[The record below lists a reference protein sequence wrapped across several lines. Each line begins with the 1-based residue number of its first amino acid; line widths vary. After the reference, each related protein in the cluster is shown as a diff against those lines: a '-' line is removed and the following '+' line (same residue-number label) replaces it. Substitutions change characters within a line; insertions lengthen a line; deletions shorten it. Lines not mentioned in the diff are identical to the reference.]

1 MRKRVIIVTGYAAT
15 YPLGGV
21 AWDYLQYVIGLSRL
35 GHEVYYLE
43 DTGGWM
49 FDPQRMTF
57 TDDVSAN
64 AEYIHNFFDAVAP
77 ALKKN
82 FCVIGPNGDCHGLS
96 LKHWENVCHRADI
109 FLNISASSML
119 REEYLQIPVKILID
133 SDPLYTQADVPDYV
147 QGSISAAGRDNIDR
161 LLLHDVFFSFGENI
175 GNADCLVPTDL
186 FGWRPTRQPMLLDL
200 WQTPSMPSRSMFTT
214 VLSWKPKEQGPIVN
228 GVAYEGKNVEFLR
241 FLDLPKRT
249 KQPLELAL
257 GGGEPPKDLL
267 ADNGWRLVDAFALSR
282 TPFLYRDYIQSS
294 LAELSMAK
302 NAYVASRSGWFS
314 CRSACYLAAGR
325 PVVVQDTGF
334 GRYIETGQGILSFST
349 PEEAVAALDE
359 VANNY
364 EMHSKA
370 ALQVAQQYFRAED
383 VLTRLLQEALA

>member
-1 MRKRVIIVTGYAAT
+1 MKKRVILVTGYAAT

-49 FDPQRMTF
+49 FDPNRLTF
-57 TDDVSAN
+57 TDDVTAN
-64 AEYIHNFFDAVAP
+64 ADYIRDFFMKVAP
-77 ALKKN
+77 SLKNN
-82 FCVIGPNGDCHGLS
+82 FCVIGPTGDCHGLTFKQLQRLCS
-96 LKHWENVCHRADI
+96 RADVFI
-109 FLNISASSML
+109 NISASSML
-119 REEYLQIPVKILID
+119 REEYLRIPVKILID

-147 QGSISAAGRDNIDR
+147 SGQVNDVGRDNIDR

-175 GNADCLVPTDL
+175 GNPDCLVPTDL
-186 FGWRPTRQPMLLDL
+186 FNWLPTRQPMVLDL
-200 WQTPSMPSRSMFTT
+200 WKTQRQPSRSIFTT
-214 VLSWKPKEQGPIVN
+214 VLSWKPKEKGPVVN
-228 GVAYEGKNVEFLR
+228 GTAYEGKNVEFLR
-241 FLDLPKRT
+241 FLDLPSRT

-294 LAELSMAK
+294 MAELSMAK

-314 CRSACYLAAGR
+314 CRSSCYLAAGR

-334 GRYIETGQGILSFST
+334 GCCIETGKGILPFST
-349 PEEAVAALDE
+349 PEEAVACVEEITRDFE
-359 VANNY
+359 T
-364 EMHSKA
+364 HSRA
-370 ALQVAQQYFRAED
+370 AVRIAEEYFRAED
-383 VLTRLLQEALA
+383 VLTRLLNEALS